1 MTRLTIA
8 LLTCCMFFAITSFGQ
23 KEKEQSQAEPA
34 AEVQDTFDASLLDAM
49 KWRCIGPFRGGR
61 STTVCGVVQDPETY
75 YFGSVGGGVWKTTDG
90 GYRWRN
96 VTDGQLKTGSVGA
109 IAVAPSDP
117 NVVYIGMGEAPIRG
131 VMTSSGDGVYKSTD
145 AGATWNHVGLD
156 NTMHISQITI
166 HPENPNVVYVAA
178 QGNPYGPSED
188 RGVYRSTDGGMTWS
202 KVHYV
207 DENTGVSA
215 LSIDMRNPRVLYA
228 AYWDHTRL
236 PWYMRSGGEGS
247 GIWKSSDSGESW
259 VLLTNGLPDSIMGK
273 IGVSVSP
280 ANSNTV
286 YAIIESEQGG
296 LYRSDD
302 AGKSWALI
310 NEDRILRARSWYY
323 MHVFADPEDANT
335 VHIMNAPYMRSTDGG
350 KTFTRIN
357 TPHGDNHG
365 LWINPNDASIMIN
378 ANDGGANVSFDRGRT
393 WSTQSNQPTAQFYRV
408 NADNQ
413 FPYRVYGGQ
422 QDNSSVSILSRTD
435 NRGIANSDFH
445 QVGGCESAYCAFDPD
460 NPRFVYAGCIQG
472 IITEYDVELESTKDV
487 MAYSDLGLGKNPKDM
502 KYRFNWNAP
511 IIMSMH
517 NTDVIYHCGN
527 VVLRSED
534 RGLSWT
540 EASPDLTRNIA
551 EHIDWGGGPITNEG
565 AGGENYHTIMYL
577 AESPSDQGELWVG
590 TDDGLVQITR
600 DGGSSWTDITPPGIE
615 EGIVNSIDL
624 SVHHPGTAY
633 VAYTRYK
640 FGDFTPYVYITTDY
654 GQSWQNATSG
664 IEDMCHVR
672 VVREDKEVAG
682 LLYAGTERGM
692 FMSWDNGNQWQRVQL
707 NLPIVPITDIK
718 VHHGDL
724 VIATQGRAF
733 WILDDITPIRR
744 WETIDKTTFASLPSR
759 DAYLWGGSR
768 NDDLRDMGANPDRG
782 VVTYFYSP
790 VADTSLTISFV
801 GEYGSAVR
809 VFSTD
814 AEEKGNKLNVKRG
827 LNKHVW
833 DMQRNDLKSVKGL
846 MTFGGTA
853 GTRVGPGAY
862 NVTVSYGEDKGES
875 RTVSISDD
883 PRSNISAEAQKEKQ
897 DLLNSLYNAT
907 QDVFDEVKNIRH
919 VRSQISSFQERN
931 GVEADSVLFS
941 KGKKIVATLDSL
953 EKTIV
958 QVKQQTFQDVINF
971 PNQIDGQLMHIQG
984 VIDGSYPPITQ
995 GQKTRVG
1002 DIMDSWDEKRAFIHH
1017 YLSTEL
1023 VEYNNLIRER
1033 DVPFIA
1039 PMAPEVAKKKSKT

>member
-1 MTRLTIA
+1 MTRLNITLIA
-8 LLTCCMFFAITSFGQ
+8 FCMLLAYHSEGQ
-23 KEKEQSQAEPA
+23 KNKKETQTEPTT
-34 AEVQDTFDASLLDAM
+34 EVQDTFDASLLDAM
-49 KWRCIGPFRGGR
+49 QWRCIGPFRGGR
-61 STTVCGVVQDPETY
+61 ATTVCGVVQNTETY

-96 VTDGQLKTGSVGA
+96 VTDGQLETGSVGA

-117 NVVYIGMGEAPIRG
+117 NVIYVGMGEAPIRG

-145 AGATWNHVGLD
+145 AGISWHHVGLD
-156 NTMHISQITI
+156 NTMQISQITV
-166 HPENPNVVYVAA
+166 HPDNPDIVYVAA

-188 RGVYRSTDGGMTWS
+188 RGVYRSTDGGVTWF

-310 NEDRILRARSWYY
+310 NDDRILRARSWYY
-323 MHVFADPEDANT
+323 MHVFADPEDVNT

-357 TPHGDNHG
+357 TPHGDNHA
-365 LWINPNDASIMIN
+365 LWINPNDPDMMIN
-378 ANDGGANVSFDRGRT
+378 GNDGGANVSFDNGRT
-393 WSTQSNQPTAQFYRV
+393 WSTQNNQPTAQFYRV

-460 NPRFVYAGCIQG
+460 DPRLVYAGCIQG
-472 IITEYDVELESTKDV
+472 IITEYDVALESTKDI
-487 MAYSDLGLGKNPKDM
+487 MAYTDLGLGKNPKDM
-502 KYRFNWNAP
+502 KYRYNWNAP
-511 IIMSMH
+511 IIMSQH

-540 EASPDLTRNIA
+540 EVSPDLTRNIA

-577 AESPSDQGELWVG
+577 AESPADANELWVG

-600 DGGSSWTDITPPGIE
+600 DGGASWTDITPSGIE
-615 EGIVNSIDL
+615 EGIVNAIDL

-633 VAYTRYK
+633 IAYTRYK

-654 GQSWQNATSG
+654 GQTWHNARHG
-664 IEDMCHVR
+664 IEDKCHVR
-672 VVREDKEVAG
+672 VVREDNEVAG

-692 FMSWDNGNQWQRVQL
+692 FMSWDNGSNWERVQL

-724 VIATQGRAF
+724 IIATQGRAF
-733 WILDDITPIRR
+733 WILDDLTPIRN
-744 WETIDKTTFASLPSR
+744 WQNIDKDTFASLPSR

-768 NDDLRDMGANPDRG
+768 NDDLRNMGTNPDRG
-782 VVTYFYSP
+782 IVTYFYSP
-790 VADTSLTISFV
+790 AADTNVTISIIDAS
-801 GEYGSAVR
+801 GNMIRE
-809 VFSTD
+809 FSTD
-814 AEEKGNKLNVKRG
+814 AEEKGNKLTVKKG

-833 DMQRNDLKSVKGL
+833 NMQREDLKNVKGL
-846 MTFGGTA
+846 MTFGGTE

-862 NVTVSYGEDKGES
+862 KVNITCGEVNNVSYAIN
-875 RTVSISDD
+875 ISDD
-883 PRSNISAEAQKEKQ
+883 PRSNISTEAHQEKQ
-897 DLLNSLYNAT
+897 ELLNTLYYAT
-907 QDVFDEVKNIRH
+907 QEVFDEVKNIRH
-919 VRSQISSFQERN
+919 VRSQIASFQERD
-931 GVEADSVLFS
+931 GVEADSILFN
-941 KGKKIVATLDSL
+941 KGKIIVSTLDSL

-958 QVKQQTFQDVINF
+958 QTKQQTFQDVINF
-971 PNQIDGQLMHIQG
+971 PNQVDGQLMHIQG

-995 GQKTRVG
+995 GQKDRAG
-1002 DIMDSWDEKRAFIHH
+1002 DIMETWNAKRAFIHQ